1 MTKLKGSGIGEIIS
15 NLVTKVDEI
24 ERSDISQGDKT
35 RKFKSLASKV
45 KNALYMDKRKY
56 RGNGLKNR
64 ITANT
69 YNSYMTRIRK
79 QFDDR
84 LHHNFAQTI

>member
-1 MTKLKGSGIGEIIS
+1 MTKLKGIGIGEIIS
-15 NLVTKVDEI
+15 NLVTEVNEI
-24 ERSDISQGDKT
+24 ERSDIPQGDKT

-69 YNSYMTRIRK
+69 YNAYMTRIRK
-79 QFDDR
+79 
-84 LHHNFAQTI
+84 